1 MNSAKKTLLLAVAVL
16 AASASQAQKAPRLE
30 ITPYINNVNADAA
43 VRKTA
48 SNIIIAGSGLTL
60 RAFEPYGGD
69 RNEGGYADAVN
80 KYQEV
85 LGKKVQ
91 VYCMTIPTAVAF
103 YCPDGAA
110 EWTRNECAA
119 INNIY
124 GKLSADVKSVNAYTT
139 LGSHAH
145 EPIYSRTDHHW
156 APLGAFY
163 AAREFARVAGVPF
176 ASLDAYEKRVVRNYV
191 GSMARFS
198 RDAAVKHSPE
208 TFVYYVPRDS
218 SYTTTMTVY
227 TLDKGRKRVVS
238 QSEPQTANFFRTYKD
253 GSGAAYC
260 TFMGGDDRTV
270 AVRTNTANHRR
281 LLILKDSYGNA
292 LPPYLF
298 GSFEEVHVADCRYFT
313 PNVVDYVRRNGITDV
328 LFANNLIHASM
339 PKTVQSYMK
348 DLEQ

>member
-1 MNSAKKTLLLAVAVL
+1 M
-16 AASASQAQKAPRLE
+16 
-30 ITPYINNVNADAA
+30 
-43 VRKTA
+43 
-48 SNIIIAGSGLTL
+48 
-60 RAFEPYGGD
+60 
-69 RNEGGYADAVN
+69 
-80 KYQEV
+80 
-85 LGKKVQ
+85 
-91 VYCMTIPTAVAF
+91 
-103 YCPDGAA
+103 
-110 EWTRNECAA
+110 
-119 INNIY
+119 
-124 GKLSADVKSVNAYTT
+124 
-139 LGSHAH
+139 
-145 EPIYSRTDHHW
+145 
-156 APLGAFY
+156 
-163 AAREFARVAGVPF
+163 
-176 ASLDAYEKRVVRNYV
+176 RNYV

-198 RDAAVKHSPE
+198 RDAAVKRSPE

-348 DLEQ
+348 YLEQ

>member
-69 RNEGGYADAVN
+69 RNEGGYADVVN
-80 KYQEV
+80 KYKEV

-124 GKLSADVKSVNAYTT
+124 GKLSADVKSVNAYTIHY
-139 LGSHAH
+139 LGK
-145 EPIYSRTDHHW
+145 PRSRTNLFAHRP
-156 APLGAFY
+156 PLGTAGSLLCCSRVCARGWCAFC
-163 AAREFARVAGVPF
+163 FA
-176 ASLDAYEKRVVRNYV
+176 
-191 GSMARFS
+191 
-198 RDAAVKHSPE
+198 
-208 TFVYYVPRDS
+208 
-218 SYTTTMTVY
+218 
-227 TLDKGRKRVVS
+227 
-238 QSEPQTANFFRTYKD
+238 
-253 GSGAAYC
+253 
-260 TFMGGDDRTV
+260 
-270 AVRTNTANHRR
+270 
-281 LLILKDSYGNA
+281 
-292 LPPYLF
+292 
-298 GSFEEVHVADCRYFT
+298 
-313 PNVVDYVRRNGITDV
+313 
-328 LFANNLIHASM
+328 
-339 PKTVQSYMK
+339 
-348 DLEQ
+348 